1 MVAKFAHNNFPASH
15 QVAVGK
21 FSSGVCAQWLGR
33 WEPKHYFYNVL
44 RIDFETLCVIHV
56 LVVDV
61 LLHTAT
67 EFDVCYQ

>member
-1 MVAKFAHNNFPASH
+1 MVAKFAHNNFPASR

-21 FSSGVCAQWLGR
+21 IQFGRSCAMAGKVGTNTLF
-33 WEPKHYFYNVL
+33 HNVL

-56 LVVDV
+56 VDV
-61 LLHTAT
+61 LLHTAS

>member
-1 MVAKFAHNNFPASH
+1 MVAKFAHNNFPDSR

-33 WEPKHYFYNVL
+33 WEPTHYFVF

-56 LVVDV
+56 VDV
-61 LLHTAT
+61 LLHTAS